1 MREDIGNTKT
11 SSSRGRSTQRCIK
24 QKRRPKF
31 TVRKQG
37 TKPATRKRDTVVMV
51 C

>member
-37 TKPATRKRDTVVMV
+37 AKPATRKRDTIVMI